1 MIGIYRIQ
9 NNINGKSYIGQSV
22 NIERRWKEEKRMS
35 DTNDHLTKS
44 FLKYGIDNFTFSVI
58 EECEIEELDEKEQFY
73 IAKYNTMNPDFGYN
87 MNSGGSKF
95 KKWNDEI
102 KEKISKGHIGKHHT
116 EETKEKLRQFHLG
129 LHPSEETYKRMCEAN
144 RKIHEKLDGNFHHT
158 EETKRKISEAKKGK
172 KHDESFRKRRSEIMK
187 GNVISI
193 TRPIL
198 CIELNKK
205 FESIASARREFN
217 INENAM
223 YKHLRG
229 EKETASGYHWKRINK
244 EEL

>member
-22 NIERRWKEEKRMS
+22 NIERRWKDEKKMK

-58 EECEIEELDEKEQFY
+58 EECKVEELDEKEQFY
-73 IAKYNTMNPDFGYN
+73 IEKYKTNDPNFGYN

-102 KEKISKGHIGKHHT
+102 KEKIAKSQRGKHHT
-116 EETKEKLRQFHLG
+116 EETKEKLRQFHTG

-144 RKIHEKLDGNFHHT
+144 RKIADKNRGKSFVS
-158 EETKRKISEAKKGK
+158 EEGRKRISEKNKGK
-172 KHDESFRKRRSEIMK
+172 KRNESFKKRRSEIMK
-187 GNVISI
+187 GNNISI
-193 TRPIL
+193 KQSIL
-198 CIELNKK
+198 CIELNKT

-217 INENAM
+217 IDENLM
-223 YKHLRG
+223 FQHLRG
-229 EKETASGYHWKRINK
+229 EKETAGGYHWKRINK